1 MKNEK
6 NYTRVFL
13 HSKFWSVSLEHFVEH
28 KPLIYEE
35 CISNPTTIHFLDPML
50 LLMKHDTIDPT
61 QDYCPI
67 MFENSNQIMSYHPD
81 LVMPFRRNLYSNLRE
96 LEYLRDFYDGKL
108 SLRVSYPRSAT
119 FKSLSWRQTNNP
131 LSSEDISGFE
141 SMNTDAM

>member
-1 MKNEK
+1 M
-6 NYTRVFL
+6 
-13 HSKFWSVSLEHFVEH
+13 
-28 KPLIYEE
+28 I
-35 CISNPTTIHFLDPML
+35 

-67 MFENSNQIMSYHPD
+67 MFENPNQIMSYHPD
-81 LVMPFRRNLYSNLRE
+81 LVPFRRNLYSNLRE

-119 FKSLSWRQTNNP
+119 FKSLSWRQANNP
-131 LSSEDISGFE
+131 LSSKDISGFE